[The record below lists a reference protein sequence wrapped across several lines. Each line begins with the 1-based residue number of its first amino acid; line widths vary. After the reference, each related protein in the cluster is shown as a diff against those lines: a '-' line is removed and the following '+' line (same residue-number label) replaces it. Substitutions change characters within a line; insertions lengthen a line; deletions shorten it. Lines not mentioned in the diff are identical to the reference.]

1 LQRDNKERFEII
13 IQETGTEEMYR
24 TLYRSLLLLSKYQV
38 THSEMLIS
46 SLGIQVF
53 PTVVMAAPAMLIKT
67 ATTFVIFIESC
78 PRRAPK
84 KSVNNPDVE
93 VRTVVLATLVFASAE
108 FDKYCM
114 TSKQMQQS
122 LHCFRNRFL

>member
-1 LQRDNKERFEII
+1 
-13 IQETGTEEMYR
+13 MYR
-24 TLYRSLLLLSKYQV
+24 MFYRSLLLPSKNQL
-38 THSEMLIS
+38 THSEMPIS
-46 SLGIQVF
+46 SLGVQVF

-67 ATTFVIFIESC
+67 ATTFAIFIESW

-108 FDKYCM
+108 FDKY
-114 TSKQMQQS
+114 
-122 LHCFRNRFL
+122 